1 MRDYI
6 VRAAFHNSVLKSEH
20 QDNDTLVMDE
30 LGLNNGRVRA
40 DIAVLNGKLVGYE
53 IKADKDNLLRLASQ
67 VVAYS
72 EIFEQAFIITGN
84 KHFEKVLKL
93 VPEWWG
99 VYLVEPG
106 LDKMYE
112 FFRFRPAEFNTQ
124 RNAISIARLLWKA
137 ELVSLFEVEL
147 ECKVKHHWGKDRLN
161 QLLAETVDTETL
173 GKMVLKVLKNRS
185 GWKTDQKPL
194 L

>member
-6 VRAAFHNSVLKSEH
+6 VRAAFHNTILKSEH
-20 QDNDTLVMDE
+20 RDTNTFVVDE
-30 LGLNNGRVRA
+30 LGLNNGSIRA

-67 VVAYS
+67 VIAYS

-84 KHFEKVLKL
+84 KHLEKILKL

-112 FFRFRPAEFNTQ
+112 FTSFRSAKPNLE
-124 RNAISIARLLWKA
+124 RNAVSLARLLWKS
-137 ELVSLFEVEL
+137 ELISLFEVEL
-147 ECKVKHHWGKDRLN
+147 GHKVKHHWSKERLN
-161 QLLAETVDTETL
+161 QLLAENVDVDKL
-173 GKMVLKVLKNRS
+173 GRLVLKVLKSRS
-185 GWKTDQKPL
+185 GWKTDQTPL